1 MSKSLLIVESPAKAK
16 TIKKYVGDGFEVLA
30 SKGHIKDLPKR
41 GGVDMDNGFQ
51 ETYELLEEKGK
62 DEVVKEI
69 RASAKKAERVLLAT
83 DPDREGEAIAFHL
96 MEVVQSANAK
106 VPIERVLFNEITKKG
121 VKEGLDHPRALDTS
135 LYEAQRTRRVLDR
148 IGGYPLSNLLWTKLA
163 YGLSA
168 GRVQTPALRIIV
180 DRQKEHDSFVPQN
193 YWLIEAQLAGAHPP
207 AFNATLVEANGEK
220 LERIGSRPAATS
232 EPQAAKL
239 VADLKKAALKV
250 KKVQKRERKSKAPA
264 PHTTSKLQQD
274 ASNRLGM
281 APKRT
286 MRIAQQLYEGVT
298 IGKGKNAELVGLITY
313 IRTDS
318 TRLSA
323 DSIVAV
329 REHIEATYGKG
340 TLPETP
346 NEFKSKNA
354 NVQDAHEAIR
364 PTRMDLAP
372 DVVAPYLTGEQ
383 QKLYQLVWDRFVAC
397 QMLPAVYDQT
407 SVDIEAKVDGRT
419 HLLRASGS
427 VLKFA
432 GWKTVYGASGTPLAG
447 EEPAEGAA
455 DDDEGSLLPALNEGD
470 ALSLTGDG
478 AKSTHKQTEPPP
490 LFSEATL
497 IKKLEEEGLGRPSTY
512 SEIVSKVQARDYVKN
527 EKGRLVATDLG
538 KLVIQKLVE
547 ENFDLADVGFT
558 RKLEESLDAIAEARG
573 KRLDVLAPF
582 HERLQK
588 QIEVAKSHKG
598 KWWPEPE
605 NLGEK
610 CPECGAELQKRWGKN
625 GQFIGCPNYPECKYT
640 RNIVVEG
647 EASREPEL
655 TDYVCEL
662 CGSKMLKRWGR
673 NGWFLGCS
681 SYPKCKSTRPVPLG
695 VKCPLCK
702 TGDIIEIKGKGR
714 GRSFFGCTNYSSES
728 KCDFRLW
735 QKPILESCPQ
745 CGNGFVVRGGTK
757 KAPLLKCGSPTCS
770 FERELEDE
778 DLAEQAEGEERDLAS
793 NA

>member
-41 GGVDMDNGFQ
+41 GGVDIEHGFQ
-51 ETYELLEEKGK
+51 ETYEVLSEKGK

-69 RASAKKAERVLLAT
+69 RASAKKADRILLAT

-96 MEVVQSANAK
+96 MEVVQSANAAAP
-106 VPIERVLFNEITKKG
+106 VQRVLFNEITKKG
-121 VKEGLDHPRALDTS
+121 VKEGLDHPRELDTS

-180 DRQKEHDSFVPQN
+180 DRQREHDAFVPQN
-193 YWLIEAQLAGAHPP
+193 YWLIEAQLSAKTPP
-207 AFNATLVEANGEK
+207 AFTAHLVEANGEK
-220 LERIGSRPAATS
+220 LERIASRPAATS
-232 EPQAAKL
+232 EPQAAAL
-239 VADLKKAALKV
+239 VADLKKAAFV
-250 KKVQKRERKSKAPA
+250 VRKVQKREQKRRAPA

-298 IGKGKNAELVGLITY
+298 IGKGKNAELVGLVTY

-323 DSIVAV
+323 DAIVAV
-329 REHIEATYGKG
+329 REHVEKTYGKAA
-340 TLPETP
+340 LPPEP
-346 NEFKSKNA
+346 NEFKTKNA

-372 DVVAPYLTGEQ
+372 DAVAPYLTDEQ
-383 QKLYQLVWDRFVAC
+383 RKLYQLIWDRFVAC
-397 QMLPAVYDQT
+397 QMMPAVYDQT
-407 SVDIEAKVDGRT
+407 SAEIEAKVDGRT

-427 VLKFA
+427 VLKVA
-432 GWKTVYGASGTPLAG
+432 GWKAVYGAAGTPLAG

-455 DDDEGSLLPALNEGD
+455 DEDEGALLPALSEGD
-470 ALSLTGDG
+470 VLSLVDGG
-478 AKSTHKQTEPPP
+478 AKSLHKQTEPPP

-558 RKLEESLDAIAEARG
+558 RKLEETLDAIAESRA

-582 HERLQK
+582 HERLTK

-598 KWWPEPE
+598 KWWPEAE
-605 NLGEK
+605 DIGEK
-610 CPECGAELQKRWGKN
+610 CPDCGAELQKRWGKN
-625 GQFIGCPNYPECKYT
+625 GPFIGCPNYPECRYT
-640 RNIVVEG
+640 RNIATDG
-647 EASREPEL
+647 QGSLEPQL

-714 GRSFFGCTNYSSES
+714 SRSFFGCTNYSSES
-728 KCDFRLW
+728 KCEFRIW
-735 QKPILESCPQ
+735 QKPVLEECPQ
-745 CGNGFVVRGGTK
+745 CGNGFMVRAGTK
-757 KAPLLKCGSPTCS
+757 KAPMLKCGSPTCS
-770 FERELEDE
+770 YERELEDGE
-778 DLAEQAEGEERDLAS
+778 LDVDADEGTALAS
-793 NA
+793 NG